1 MKNFIEENDMAKGNK
16 WLSSFREYEDV
27 VDPTFDAQAKEN
39 CMFFPSPSF
48 NWLFKTR
55 GGGCPKGCGIL
66 LDAEQKAGKSLMCQA
81 LVQEMHQTDPE
92 GVAIYINTERRGK
105 YQSSFFEGIDHDR
118 LLIRDTDQP
127 KDIFDFLM
135 NEIEPLLKEGMPLR
149 IVIIDSLTKIKG
161 RRTVDNT
168 SIEDVQIGDSALTKQ
183 LGLDM
188 IVPIFKKYN
197 IVFVGTEQRRD
208 NMEAMGNKYAPKT
221 KSTATW
227 NTKHTFE
234 YFISLRRETDKDSK
248 VDLLGNALVNDDVK
262 DLKDNKEITGH
273 KISFKME
280 QSSIGTAGRVGMLT
294 LDYKKGI
301 INKHEEVFLLGKNTG
316 IIEFKAPRF
325 YIYKDVKYNSKEEI
339 LTALNE
345 NKDLYES
352 VLADVQARDA

>member
-1 MKNFIEENDMAKGNK
+1 MAKGNK
-16 WLSSFREYEDV
+16 WFNDFREYEDV

-81 LVQEMHQTDPE
+81 LVQEMHRTDPE
-92 GVAIYINTERRGK
+92 GLALYVNTERRGK
-105 YQSSFFEGIDHDR
+105 FQSSFFEGIDHDR

-127 KDIFDFLM
+127 KDIFDFIL
-135 NEIEPLLKEGMPLR
+135 NEIEPKLKEGMPLR

-161 RRTVDNT
+161 RRTVENT
-168 SIEDVQIGDSALTKQ
+168 SIDDVQIGDAALTKQ

-208 NMEAMGNKYAPKT
+208 NMDAMGNKYAPKT

-234 YFISLRRETDKDSK
+234 YFISLRRESDKESK
-248 VDLLGNALVNDDVK
+248 TDLLGNALVNEDVK
-262 DLKDNKEITGH
+262 DLKDNKELTGH

-294 LDYKKGI
+294 LSYKKGI
-301 INKHEEVFLLGKNTG
+301 VSTEEEVFLLGKNTG
-316 IIEFKAPRF
+316 VIDFKMPRTYTF
-325 YIYKDVKYNSKEEI
+325 EGRKFSSKEEI
-339 LTALNE
+339 LTALKNE
-345 NKDLYES
+345 KELYDA
-352 VLADVQARDA
+352 VLSKVQALDA